1 MNIQTDSRHIPL
13 DDQSVNCIIT
23 SPPYWSLRKYDI
35 PDLVWD
41 GAEGCEHRWGD
52 QIIRKQSGGI
62 GKTNVGNFSDDRIHY
77 ESKTQFCLLC
87 NAWRGQ
93 LGLEPTIDLYLKHLL
108 QIMDECKRVLRDD
121 GVMFVNL
128 GDSYSGSWGNY
139 GSREG
144 GQRPREAEKFDRPGV
159 TPQNF
164 LPGTVN
170 CGISPKSLCLI
181 PERFVIEM
189 VERDTMDIYELDK
202 KWIVCNNLNV
212 TEDTYYAL
220 QRPDQGK
227 GIQHGVSAKMESGT
241 SRTISKTNEGMGRE
255 EPRQNSSLQQEALL
269 VESGRRNN
277 EGDERECKSTPK
289 IKNASNDELWW
300 ESSQVRL
307 LWGNDLSI
315 SNDRSHQ
322 WENTGTQEGTKKV
335 WIGLSVAKEDELSRR
350 FQGFVYELQ
359 LGNRKVWIL
368 PPSRGKN
375 LRLRKRDIPLELLPL
390 FKLHKPERWILRS
403 KIIWHKPNC
412 MPSSAKDRFTVDF
425 EPIFFFVKSRK
436 YWFEQ
441 QYDPTIEPYSEKR
454 AIRPQT
460 SYMKA
465 IHSSGKPAGNFTY
478 NKLQPQGRNRRC
490 VWTIP
495 TASYS
500 EAHFA
505 TFPEALVEPMI
516 RAGCPKEICVKCG
529 KAREKIEKVVGHQI
543 TESMKIAGCDKN
555 GKYDGIEQK
564 NYDSANAQKPSET
577 KKRILESMS
586 QVKEYFYTDCGCNAG
601 FRPGVVLDP
610 FCGSGTVLRV
620 SERLGRQAVG
630 IDLAYQELQD
640 KRVLNNQKV
649 LFS

>member
-1 MNIQTDSRHIPL
+1 MERRGKIIIQADARHIPL
-13 DDQSVNCIIT
+13 PDGSVNCIIT

-93 LGLEPTIDLYLKHLL
+93 LGLEPTIDLYLNHLL

-121 GVMFVNL
+121 GVMFANL

-189 VERDTMDIYELDK
+189 V
-202 KWIVCNNLNV
+202 
-212 TEDTYYAL
+212 
-220 QRPDQGK
+220 
-227 GIQHGVSAKMESGT
+227 
-241 SRTISKTNEGMGRE
+241 
-255 EPRQNSSLQQEALL
+255 
-269 VESGRRNN
+269 
-277 EGDERECKSTPK
+277 
-289 IKNASNDELWW
+289 
-300 ESSQVRL
+300 
-307 LWGNDLSI
+307 
-315 SNDRSHQ
+315 
-322 WENTGTQEGTKKV
+322 
-335 WIGLSVAKEDELSRR
+335 
-350 FQGFVYELQ
+350 
-359 LGNRKVWIL
+359 NR
-368 PPSRGKN
+368 G
-375 LRLRKRDIPLELLPL
+375 
-390 FKLHKPERWILRS
+390 WILRN

-425 EPIFFFVKSRK
+425 EDVFFFVKSRK